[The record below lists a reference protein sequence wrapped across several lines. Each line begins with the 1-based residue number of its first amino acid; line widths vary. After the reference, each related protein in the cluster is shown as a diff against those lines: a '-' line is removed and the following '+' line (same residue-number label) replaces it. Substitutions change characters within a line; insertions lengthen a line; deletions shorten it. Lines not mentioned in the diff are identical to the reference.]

1 MKRRKAIG
9 RILLAGG
16 GTVAVFSG
24 YKWYSLSKAPDTA
37 WLVQQ
42 QPLIAALAET
52 IIPAT
57 QTPGAKA
64 AQVDKFILSMLLECT
79 DRKTLNRFV
88 DGLASVES
96 YTSHH
101 YNKTYITCTANEQQA
116 VMTYLRER
124 DRLQTG
130 MIGKVRKKFL
140 GKPFYT
146 TLRQYTIEGFCTS
159 LQGATQVLRYVA
171 VPGKYIG
178 CMPLQPGETTW
189 ATK

>member
-16 GTVAVFSG
+16 GTVAAYSG
-24 YKWYSLSKAPDTA
+24 YKWYSLSKTPDTA
-37 WLVQQ
+37 YLIQNQ
-42 QPLIAALAET
+42 GLIAALAET

-57 QTPGAKA
+57 NTPGAKE

-88 DGLASVES
+88 DGLVSVDAYS
-96 YTSHH
+96 SHH
-101 YNKTYITCTANEQQA
+101 YNKPFETCSKTEQRE
-116 VMTYLRER
+116 VVRYLQQR
-124 DRLQTG
+124 DRIQTG
-130 MIGKVRKKFL
+130 VVGKLRKKML

-146 TLRQYTIEGFCTS
+146 TMRQYTIEGFCTS
-159 LQGATQVLRYVA
+159 EKGATQVLRYVA

-178 CMPLQPGETTW
+178 CMPLLPGETAW